1 MLWHRNAGYNAPHL
15 TLTFAD
21 PLETASDRAR
31 GGLAWR
37 DGTMTNPIKW
47 LLAGII
53 TVVAL
58 MGAGSVIRDRR
69 EPLAPTEIFEGITY
83 GCKRLDT
90 TEEGNGLVYW
100 ARVDL
105 AAPGV
110 ELYVTPLDPAAVA
123 RGWQYRLRRIEDVVD
138 NERLAVAINA
148 TLFTSNS
155 GWWPRMSG
163 DLANS
168 VETVVANHVVSHVW
182 EHTYLLWFDE
192 QLTPYLRPSKPPT
205 AAELFRAKWGIG
217 GQAVWL
223 RDGSVWAGA
232 DRALDS
238 RTAVA
243 VDPSRKL
250 LFLAV
255 GESISPRLMLQEL
268 ADLGAKEG
276 MLLDGGSSSSMAIGK
291 GAAGVSAGIL
301 YGGRR
306 PVATHFGVRAQPV
319 SVKGR

>member
-1 MLWHRNAGYNAPHL
+1 LRPARQAIRLTSSPPATVSARRSNGSRVMTICKPSSPTLWHRSAGYNAPHL

-110 ELYVTPLDPAAVA
+110 ELYVTPSIPRLL
-123 RGWQYRLRRIEDVVD
+123 RGVG
-138 NERLAVAINA
+138 
-148 TLFTSNS
+148 S
-155 GWWPRMSG
+155 
-163 DLANS
+163 
-168 VETVVANHVVSHVW
+168 
-182 EHTYLLWFDE
+182 
-192 QLTPYLRPSKPPT
+192 T
-205 AAELFRAKWGIG
+205 ACAELKTSLTTSASRLPSTRPYSRRTPVG
-217 GQAVWL
+217 GPAC
-223 RDGSVWAGA
+223 
-232 DRALDS
+232 
-238 RTAVA
+238 
-243 VDPSRKL
+243 P
-250 LFLAV
+250 
-255 GESISPRLMLQEL
+255 
-268 ADLGAKEG
+268 
-276 MLLDGGSSSSMAIGK
+276 AI
-291 GAAGVSAGIL
+291 
-301 YGGRR
+301 
-306 PVATHFGVRAQPV
+306 
-319 SVKGR
+319 